1 VEVFEILVD
10 IVSLYLYSK
19 EKKMSDSITATNLAV
34 DIGMGYMAVSS
45 LTSSDSTP
53 TTKLLV
59 AGAGAIGGHYMYKSF
74 IDDVPGA
81 IEHPWQSMKD
91 VLSGKGSLGEDLA
104 TAGMGYGAY
113 KGGSAA
119 YNYATQGGTA
129 SAEEAAEVGAETTA
143 EATEI
148 ATTTAEVATTATES
162 VGVGAEILG
171 GLETVGEFL
180 PFLLI

>member
-1 VEVFEILVD
+1 
-10 IVSLYLYSK
+10 
-19 EKKMSDSITATNLAV
+19 
-34 DIGMGYMAVSS
+34 MGYMAVTS
-45 LTSSDSTP
+45 LTAADSSN
-53 TTKLLV
+53 TTKILV

-81 IEHPWQSMKD
+81 IEHPWQSIKD
-91 VLSGKGSLGEDLA
+91 VFSGKGSLGEDLVVG
-104 TAGMGYGAY
+104 AGGYGAY
-113 KGGSAA
+113 QASGAA
-119 YNYATQGGTA
+119 YKYLQGGTA

>member
-1 VEVFEILVD
+1 
-10 IVSLYLYSK
+10 
-19 EKKMSDSITATNLAV
+19 
-34 DIGMGYMAVSS
+34 MGYMAVTS
-45 LTSSDSTP
+45 LTAADSSN
-53 TTKLLV
+53 TTKILV
-59 AGAGAIGGHYMYKSF
+59 AGAGAYAGHQMYQSF
-74 IDDVPGA
+74 VEDVPGA

-113 KGGSAA
+113 QASGAA
-119 YNYATQGGTA
+119 YKYLQGGTA

-148 ATTTAEVATTATES
+148 ATTTAEAAEVATTATES
-162 VGVGAEILG
+162 VSIGAEILG

>member
-1 VEVFEILVD
+1 
-10 IVSLYLYSK
+10 
-19 EKKMSDSITATNLAV
+19 MSDISATNLAV
-34 DIGMGYMAVSS
+34 DIGMGYMAVTS
-45 LTSSDSTP
+45 LTAADSSN

-59 AGAGAIGGHYMYKSF
+59 AAGGAYGGHMLYKSF
-74 IDDVPGA
+74 VDDVPGA
-81 IEHPWQSMKD
+81 ITHPWQSIKD
-91 VLSGKGSLGEDLA
+91 VFSGKGSLGEDLVVG
-104 TAGMGYGAY
+104 AGGYGAY

-119 YNYATQGGTA
+119 YKYLQGGQA

-148 ATTTAEVATTATES
+148 ATTATEVATTATES
-162 VGVGAEILG
+162 VSVGAEVLG

>member
-19 EKKMSDSITATNLAV
+19 EKKMSDPITVTNLAV

-113 KGGSAA
+113 QASGAA
-119 YNYATQGGTA
+119 YKYLQGGTA